1 MFRLH
6 KNRSRSVGRQ
16 PLSFGCALALFRRDS
31 ELPCGLVRKSRLVAG
46 SNMRNGGEVEV
57 RGVCA
62 ARRRAALLLEVIVSL
77 AIMVAALGL
86 IGAQLHSGLKMTAQA
101 ETATRAAEL
110 SDRLL
115 ALLELDPQLAQR
127 IFQERKIDGDFG
139 TEFPGYHWRA
149 NVDKTDVDGL
159 GLVTLEILF
168 QGDPERPTDI
178 DGARVVRHLH
188 LLKADPGRIDLGR
201 DFGVPEEALAVMGPQ
216 MSMIP
221 GLDPAQFDPQA
232 LAALPPEQLFAVLAQ
247 LLPILQ
253 QAGIIPPGLNFDP
266 SASPDDLAQLIGTM
280 IEAQGRGAPGG
291 LPGMGGT
298 DGIPGLTPGGGLPMP
313 GTGGGGAVSGPAGG
327 NRQPQTTPNRGRG
340 GSTTPVAPRNNSGVR
355 GSGGNADGGNPA
367 GTRSGAGTRR
377 GGAGGA
383 GSSGA
388 TLDDLRRMSPGAGG
402 ATGTTTGRNTG
413 TRGRSGGNSGAGG
426 AGGGSGGQRY
436 TIEDLMRMRDE
447 ANRSRGGR

>member
-1 MFRLH
+1 MLR
-6 KNRSRSVGRQ
+6 VTQ
-16 PLSFGCALALFRRDS
+16 
-31 ELPCGLVRKSRLVAG
+31 
-46 SNMRNGGEVEV
+46 
-57 RGVCA
+57 
-62 ARRRAALLLEVIVSL
+62 RRRCDGGAVRLYAGRSSRRMAALLLEVIVSL

-168 QGDPERPTDI
+168 QGDPDRPTDI
-178 DGARVVRHLH
+178 DGARIVRHLH

-216 MSMIP
+216 MSLIP
-221 GLDPAQFDPQA
+221 GLDPTQFDPQA

-253 QAGIIPPGLNFDP
+253 QAGIIPPGMGLD
-266 SASPDDLAQLIGTM
+266 SGALPDDLAGLIRAM
-280 IEAQGRGAPGG
+280 IEAQTGGAPEG
-291 LPGMGGT
+291 LPGMGGV
-298 DGIPGLTPGGGLPMP
+298 GGGSGLMP
-313 GTGGGGAVSGPAGG
+313 GSRGGAGVSGPAGG
-327 NRQPQTTPNRGRG
+327 NRPPQAAPNRGPSG
-340 GSTTPVAPRNNSGVR
+340 PSTPATPRNSSGAGARR
-355 GSGGNADGGNPA
+355 GTGNADGGTQTGA
-367 GTRSGAGTRR
+367 RSGAGARR
-377 GGAGGA
+377 GGAGGG
-383 GSSGA
+383 GSGTS
-388 TLDDLRRMSPGAGG
+388 LDDLRRMGSGGSG
-402 ATGTTTGRNTG
+402 ATGAAGRNTNTG
-413 TRGRSGGNSGAGG
+413 TRGTGRNSGAAAGGNS
-426 AGGGSGGQRY
+426 SGGQRY